1 MSIVLKLMIAGS
13 ITTFVM
19 ASVWALQIFRKLTA
33 ASDCPKASS
42 DRCVCGRVICPL
54 APDAFL
60 NPEPVAAFIKD
71 TVAMKSEPALL
82 IS

>member
-13 ITTFVM
+13 MTTFVM
-19 ASVWALQIFRKLTA
+19 ASVWALQIFRQLTA

>member
-19 ASVWALQIFRKLTA
+19 ASVWALKIFRQLTA

-71 TVAMKSEPALL
+71 SVAMKSEPALL